1 MEIEKLSKRDE
12 RMIVDALER
21 VIAATNAGARP
32 DDAVRKEA
40 EAGGFSPEIVRRMA
54 EAFNTSRTLA
64 HFKTAGEK
72 DRGSSF
78 PLVDAQVVLNELYP
92 ETVVHPAKAAS
103 AQEIPFCYSR
113 PETRDFFAKSA
124 AVASK
129 TTVLAPYPSDP
140 RDAADRLF
148 DKKGSLLK
156 EIDGTKSRFRQSVW
170 KMSDYADKAAEYFS
184 LLNRLPFA
192 EVERNV
198 VGELGKT
205 GKGVMDLVYR
215 KAGLKEARYS
225 GESEPRLFDA
235 GIPPF
240 SVIFKIAETAE
251 EASRL
256 SDEVAEL
263 EESYGDFAKEA
274 GFPSPFAPTTGPGR
288 LDEVLFDP
296 AHIPFGDNPLLPS
309 PKFAADVSI
318 SFSVPAKKDDEDEE
332 EEEGEEEGEE
342 EKEEGDGEGGEKE
355 KTPRPFAKG
364 ALLEDLAGNAETAVM
379 SALGL
384 SGSGDKAT
392 AQAVS
397 EATDP
402 IHESRLRSIGVRAML
417 NDFLANDPIISGYDP
432 DNVIGAYNQ
441 FSQLSPNVAQQP
453 AVARA
458 VLRNMLQSDAVIQP
472 FDAEQLSRL
481 NKELGQP
488 ALSAQ
493 IETNRRGER
502 RTR

>member
-1 MEIEKLSKRDE
+1 METEKLSKQDE
-12 RMIVDALER
+12 RRIVDALER
-21 VIAATNAGARP
+21 VIAATNAGVRP
-32 DDAVRKEA
+32 NDAVRKEA
-40 EAGGFSPEIVRRMA
+40 EDGGFSPEVVRRMA

-72 DRGSSF
+72 DRGASF
-78 PLVDAQVVLNELYP
+78 PLVDAQAVLSELYP
-92 ETVVHPAKAAS
+92 EIVVHPAKAA
-103 AQEIPFCYSR
+103 AAREIPFCYSR
-113 PETRDFFAKSA
+113 PETGNFFAKSA
-124 AVASK
+124 AAVPK
-129 TTVLAPYPSDP
+129 TAVLVPYPSDSLG
-140 RDAADRLF
+140 ASNRLF
-148 DKKGSLLK
+148 DKKGSLLR
-156 EIDGTKSRFRQSVW
+156 EIDGAKSRFRQSVW

-184 LLNRLPFA
+184 LLDRLPFA

-215 KAGLKEARYS
+215 KAGLKEARHL
-225 GESEPRLFDA
+225 GASEPRLFDA
-235 GIPPF
+235 EIFPF

-251 EASRL
+251 EVSRL

-263 EESYGDFAKEA
+263 EEKYGDFAKEA

-332 EEEGEEEGEE
+332 EEKEEEEE
-342 EKEEGDGEGGEKE
+342 EEEDDNEGGDEKE

-364 ALLEDLAGNAETAVM
+364 ALLGDLAGNAETAVM

-392 AQAVS
+392 AQALS

-402 IHESRLRSIGVRAML
+402 IHESRLRAIGVRAML

-453 AVARA
+453 TVARA